1 MGEEVVMTGQ
11 AAVLAVQFERA
22 VAEFERTIA
31 DLSAEQWKV
40 YCPEEQRTVGVL
52 ARHVAKGIPF
62 EMDVFREIASGRQP
76 STITRAD
83 LAEMNAADSSAWADC
98 DQDETLALLRDY
110 AAAAAAEVRAWNG
123 AQLARSG
130 LYIADIGEPWTVEQW
145 VERILVGHIHGHLRS
160 IRAALASARAG

>member
-1 MGEEVVMTGQ
+1 
-11 AAVLAVQFERA
+11 VQFERA

-130 LYIADIGEPWTVEQW
+130 LYIEDIGEPWTVEQW